1 MPSSPIL
8 SIHHV
13 YDDARIEFTAGSTEM
28 DLLTGDRL
36 GLFAL
41 FILPGVISLKVYALL
56 VPSERA
62 TTSEHLV
69 DALAYGLLNLGIWA
83 VPIFWVVLPRQSS
96 APVLFWV
103 AMVAIVVVSPALLG
117 WVAYRVRS
125 SRRLRGRVRHPTPTA
140 WDDYFG
146 RGEPCWMLCRIKTG
160 KSVAGY
166 FGPES
171 FASSFPH
178 RRDVYLQEAWLVD
191 DFGRFK
197 APVVG
202 SAGVMIS
209 MDDCELI
216 EFFKVDGRTNE
227 GTSTNDDQP

>member
-1 MPSSPIL
+1 
-8 SIHHV
+8 
-13 YDDARIEFTAGSTEM
+13 M

-103 AMVAIVVVSPALLG
+103 AMSRSWSLVRLYLDGSRTGCEAPAACAAASVIPLQPHGTTTLVEGSRAGCCVV
-117 WVAYRVRS
+117 
-125 SRRLRGRVRHPTPTA
+125 
-140 WDDYFG
+140 
-146 RGEPCWMLCRIKTG
+146 
-160 KSVAGY
+160 
-166 FGPES
+166 
-171 FASSFPH
+171 
-178 RRDVYLQEAWLVD
+178 
-191 DFGRFK
+191 
-197 APVVG
+197 
-202 SAGVMIS
+202 
-209 MDDCELI
+209 
-216 EFFKVDGRTNE
+216 
-227 GTSTNDDQP
+227 